1 MPVRYHREE
10 MRSTIGRWTSGILAH
25 RFFHR
30 PLWAT
35 PSRSPTS
42 EPASHRLALLRVA
55 SSAIAIKRAADPQAN
70 CTLVACGLDCEAAAV
85 SSWMTS
91 EANPSPA
98 EACGEQATGE
108 PPDERGPRWL
118 FWAIAA
124 DREQRPIRSQPR
136 RLLRLTSAFAE
147 AASQHLGLP
156 QACASPRCKKLQ
168 PSRSSCTNLHCKKLQ
183 SLAAGIAATVAPW
196 AATLHAHSCPPQRAF
211 TQRRLFGLR
220 PSDRASSRCDK
231 ATRMARASHRV
242 DGARPARA
250 ELASLS
256 VSVRTS
262 WRATERWIACL
273 TEGSTASLT
282 QCRTGQWAGPPKS
295 ASAAGAPPLPRLHG
309 LAYMSPYRFTLMS
322 SVDRSRHVPLRFV
335 IPWMLSPPLGCS
347 AGRCSARKALSPYV
361 QPAAGY

>member
-1 MPVRYHREE
+1 

-30 PLWAT
+30 PLWVT
-35 PSRSPTS
+35 PSGSPTS

-55 SSAIAIKRAADPQAN
+55 SSAIAIKRAADSQAN
-70 CTLVACGLDCEAAAV
+70 CTLTACGLDCEAAAV

-98 EACGEQATGE
+98 EASGEQATGE
-108 PPDERGPRWL
+108 PPDERKPRWL
-118 FWAIAA
+118 FWASAA
-124 DREQRPIRSQPR
+124 GRRQRPIRSQPR
-136 RLLRLTSAFAE
+136 RLIRLTSAFAE

-156 QACASPRCKKLQ
+156 LACASPRCKNLH
-168 PSRSSCTNLHCKKLQ
+168 PSRTSCTNLHCKKLQ
-183 SLAAGIAATVAPW
+183 SLAAAIAAPIARWT
-196 AATLHAHSCPPQRAF
+196 ATLHAHSCPPRRAF

-220 PSDRASSRCDK
+220 PSRRPSSGCDK
-231 ATRMARASHRV
+231 SARMARASHGV
-242 DGARPARA
+242 DQMRSARA

-262 WRATERWIACL
+262 WRAAGRWIACL

-282 QCRTGQWAGPPKS
+282 QYRTGRWAGPPKS
-295 ASAAGAPPLPRLHG
+295 ALAAGASPLPRLHG

-322 SVDRSRHVPLRFV
+322 SVEGSRHVPLRFV
-335 IPWMLSPPLGCS
+335 IPWMTPRMLSPPLGCWAGKSS
-347 AGRCSARKALSPYV
+347 APRPLSRYV
-361 QPAAGY
+361 QPAAGC